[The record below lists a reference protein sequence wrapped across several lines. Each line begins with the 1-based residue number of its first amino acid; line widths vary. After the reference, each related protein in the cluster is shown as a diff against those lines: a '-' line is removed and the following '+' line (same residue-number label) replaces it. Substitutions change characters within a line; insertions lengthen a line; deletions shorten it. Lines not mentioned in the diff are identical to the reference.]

1 MSMGSIIL
9 VIVLVAALSA
19 AVFAYLILS
28 SNTGSLKVDIGG
40 QAPRASGGEDN
51 SPEKGF
57 KQRLQGLAITT
68 AGVLGV
74 ITARLWGMQ
83 LLSSDDYA
91 ELAESNRTRTVTT
104 RAPRGRII
112 DRNGIELVSNR
123 PSLAVV
129 GEKDLLDDEVK
140 VRLLANLLGM
150 PYVAVRRKIQSETEG
165 AQNLR
170 TIAADVSLRQV
181 AYMGEHPDIF
191 TGASVEERTQR
202 IYPLGDLCA
211 HVLGY
216 TGNPTQE
223 QLDASGSGGLGTI
236 SYEAGDTVGQSG
248 VEYQYENVLQGI
260 RGEQIVYV
268 DANGRV
274 VEQATSVAPTSGSDV
289 VLTIDAK
296 IQRGAEAGLSHAI
309 QASRDKG
316 NASCKA
322 GAIVVLDATNGD
334 VLALASAPTYSPSAF
349 IGGISADDW
358 SQISSEKAD
367 WPMVNRAVSGQ
378 YMSASTIKPLST
390 FAALDYGIAT
400 KDSHYVCEGF
410 WTGFGKEYGKYC
422 WNHDGH
428 GGLSLRDGI
437 TYSCDVVFYEIAK
450 GFFLSEDHKE
460 GLQETFRRWG
470 LGTAFGID
478 LPGEAVGRVPDAKWK
493 WDYFSDY
500 SEADRTWQGGDT
512 TNIAIGQGDLLVTPL
527 QMACIYMGIA
537 NRGTIWRPHV
547 LKSIQSHSGG
557 SVIEYKPEVLSTPEE
572 PSANY
577 DLVIDGLK
585 GVIYEESYSM
595 TQHVLNL
602 THEVAGKTGS
612 GEIGNDPATGWFVA
626 FSPIKDPKYVVAT
639 VIEKGGFGATSA
651 MYAVRDTLGTIYD
664 EPDTVTDTAADT
676 AME

>member
-28 SNTGSLKVDIGG
+28 SQTGSLKVDIGG
-40 QAPRASGGEDN
+40 QAPRAAGGEDN

-57 KQRLQGLAITT
+57 KQRLQGLAVAT
-68 AGVLGV
+68 AAVLGV

-91 ELAESNRTRTVTT
+91 EMAESNRTRTVTT
-104 RAPRGRII
+104 RAARGRIV

-129 GEKDLLDDEVK
+129 GEKDLLEDEVK

-181 AYMGEHPDIF
+181 AYMGEHPDVF

-223 QLDASGSGGLGTI
+223 QLDASGSGDLGSI

-248 VEYQYENVLQGI
+248 VEFQYESVLQGI

-274 VEQATSVAPTSGSDV
+274 VEQSTSVAPTSGSDV

-316 NASCKA
+316 NAGCKA

-334 VLALASAPTYSPSAF
+334 VLALASSPTYSPSAF

-378 YMSASTIKPLST
+378 YMSDRKS
-390 FAALDYGIAT
+390 
-400 KDSHYVCEGF
+400 
-410 WTGFGKEYGKYC
+410 
-422 WNHDGH
+422 
-428 GGLSLRDGI
+428 
-437 TYSCDVVFYEIAK
+437 VV
-450 GFFLSEDHKE
+450 
-460 GLQETFRRWG
+460 
-470 LGTAFGID
+470 
-478 LPGEAVGRVPDAKWK
+478 
-493 WDYFSDY
+493 
-500 SEADRTWQGGDT
+500 
-512 TNIAIGQGDLLVTPL
+512 
-527 QMACIYMGIA
+527 
-537 NRGTIWRPHV
+537 
-547 LKSIQSHSGG
+547 
-557 SVIEYKPEVLSTPEE
+557 
-572 PSANY
+572 
-577 DLVIDGLK
+577 
-585 GVIYEESYSM
+585 
-595 TQHVLNL
+595 
-602 THEVAGKTGS
+602 
-612 GEIGNDPATGWFVA
+612 
-626 FSPIKDPKYVVAT
+626 
-639 VIEKGGFGATSA
+639 
-651 MYAVRDTLGTIYD
+651 
-664 EPDTVTDTAADT
+664 
-676 AME
+676 

>member
-1 MSMGSIIL
+1 MGSIIL
-9 VIVLVAALSA
+9 VIILVAALAST
-19 AVFAYLILS
+19 VFAYLILS
-28 SNTGSLKVDIGG
+28 SQGGTFKLDIGG
-40 QAPRASGGEDN
+40 QTPRASGGDDN

-57 KQRLQGLAITT
+57 KHRLQGLSVVTG
-68 AGVLGV
+68 GVLGV
-74 ITARLWGMQ
+74 ILARLWGMQ

-104 RAPRGRII
+104 RAARGRII

-129 GEKDLLDDEVK
+129 ANKDILDDDVK
-140 VRLLANLLGM
+140 VRLLANMLGM

-170 TIAADVSLRQV
+170 TVAADVNLRQV
-181 AYMGEHPDIF
+181 AYIGEHPDVF
-191 TGASVEERTQR
+191 EGASVEERTQR
-202 IYPLGDLCA
+202 IYPNGDLAA

-223 QLDASGSGGLGTI
+223 QLDAAAEGDLGSI

-248 VEYQYENVLQGI
+248 VEYQYESVLQGI
-260 RGEQIVYV
+260 RGEQVVYV

-274 VEQATSVAPTSGSDV
+274 VEQSTSVAPTSGSDV

-296 IQRGAEAGLSHAI
+296 IQRGAEAGLAHAI

-322 GAIVVLDATNGD
+322 GAVVVLDATDGG
-334 VLALASAPTYSPSAF
+334 VLALASAPTFSPSAF

-358 SQISSEKAD
+358 AQISSEKAD

-410 WTGFGKEYGKYC
+410 WTGFGREYGKYC

-450 GFFLSEDHKE
+450 GFFLSDDNKE

-470 LGTAFGID
+470 LGKSCQID
-478 LPGEAVGRVPDAKWK
+478 LPSEAVGRVPDAEWK
-493 WDYFSDY
+493 WNYFSDY

-512 TNIAIGQGDLLVTPL
+512 TNIAIGQGDLLVTPI
-527 QMACIYMGIA
+527 QMACVYMGIA
-537 NRGTIWRPHV
+537 NRGTIWKPHV
-547 LKSIQSHSGG
+547 LKSIQSHAGG
-557 SVIEYKPEVLSTPEE
+557 SVIEYKPEVLNAPEE
-572 PSANY
+572 SKENF

-585 GVIYEESYSM
+585 GVIYEESESM
-595 TQHVLNL
+595 TQHFLNL
-602 THEVAGKTGS
+602 SHDVAGKTGS

-626 FSPIKDPKYVVAT
+626 FSPIESPKYVVAA

-651 MYAVRDTLGTIYD
+651 MYAVRDTLGSIYD
-664 EPDTVTDTAADT
+664 EPDDVTESIDT